1 MRKFSFLI
9 IKVATASLFFT
20 IFQLSFSNADTNLCK
35 IENNKSWTK
44 LVHGLGVPRPDNR
57 LPNKGTLNFKVL
69 FAKSSGSTVANEK
82 SAQDLYKKLQPE
94 IVSSF
99 YNQVSNGSIQKIQF
113 EPYYSWI
120 EFDKL
125 ESLKD
130 AAGDEIKLVESE
142 WRTFVSKTLET
153 VESQIDFTNSD
164 GVMII
169 LDPNSSYLRL
179 GYAMTDEFTVDG
191 KKISNVVM
199 LGRAYVQVGL
209 RSPYL
214 VIHELGHLFGLP
226 DLYSY
231 IDAFRTNQD
240 STDTVA
246 YFSVMNK
253 AAVGG
258 IGYFG
263 WEKYILGWLNDPQV
277 ICHKAGEVL
286 GNLVPLTKTNGLKM
300 IAVPISSSQV
310 LVIENRTK
318 EGIDKMIPNP
328 GIIAYVVDSSIES
341 GKNPIKVLNDKKPI
355 KIGSTILY
363 DNVKIEVLK
372 KKGKNNVK
380 VSVS

>member
-1 MRKFSFLI
+1 MYKYRFLI
-9 IKVATASLFFT
+9 IKVTILSLFVML
-20 IFQLSFSNADTNLCK
+20 FQLNFSNADSNLCK
-35 IENNKSWTK
+35 IENNKLWTK
-44 LVHGLGVPRPDNR
+44 LTYGLGFPRPENR

-82 SAQDLYKKLQPE
+82 SAEDLYKKLQPE

-99 YNQVSNGSIQKIQF
+99 YNQVSNGSVQKIQF

-130 AAGDEIKLVESE
+130 AAGDEIKLVEAE

-153 VESQIDFTNSD
+153 AEPQIDFTKSD

-179 GYAMTDEFTVDG
+179 GYGLTDEYTVDG
-191 KKISNVVM
+191 KKLSSVVL

-226 DLYSY
+226 DLYS
-231 IDAFRTNQD
+231 FQD
-240 STDTVA
+240 STDTA
-246 YFSVMNK
+246 DYFSIMNK

-263 WEKYILGWLNDPQV
+263 WEKYILGWLDDPQM
-277 ICHKAGEVL
+277 ICHKAGEVT

-310 LVIENRTK
+310 LVVENRAK

-328 GIIAYVVDSSIES
+328 GIIAYIVDSSIEG
-341 GKNPIKVLNDKKPI
+341 GKNPIKVLNNKKPI
-355 KIGSTILY
+355 KIGSSFIY
-363 DNVKIEVLK
+363 NNVKIEVLK
-372 KKGKNNVK
+372 KKSKNNVK

>member
-1 MRKFSFLI
+1 MYKYRFLI
-9 IKVATASLFFT
+9 IKVTILSLFVML
-20 IFQLSFSNADTNLCK
+20 FQLNFSNADSNLCK
-35 IENNKSWTK
+35 IENNKLWTK
-44 LVHGLGVPRPDNR
+44 PVHGLGFPRPENR

-94 IVSSF
+94 VVSSF
-99 YNQVSNGSIQKIQF
+99 YNQVSNDSVNKIQF

-125 ESLKD
+125 ESLQD
-130 AAGDEIKLVESE
+130 AAGADISRVESE

-153 VESQIDFTNSD
+153 ADSQIDFTKSD
-164 GVMII
+164 GVIII

-179 GYAMTDEFTVDG
+179 GYGLADEHTVDG
-191 KKISNVVM
+191 KKISSVM
-199 LGRAYVQVGL
+199 ILGRAYVQVGI

-231 IDAFRTNQD
+231 IDAFTTNQD

-263 WEKYILGWLNDPQV
+263 WEKYILGWLDDPQI
-277 ICHKAGEVL
+277 ICHKAGEVA
-286 GNLVPLTKTNGLKM
+286 GNLVPLSKKSGLKM
-300 IAVPISSSQV
+300 IAIPISSSEV
-310 LVIENRTK
+310 LVVENRTK

-328 GIIAYVVDSSIES
+328 GIIAYVVNSSIES
-341 GKNPIKVLNDKKPI
+341 GKNPIKVLNNMKPI
-355 KIGSTILY
+355 KIGSSLIY
-363 DNVKIEVLK
+363 NNVKIEVLK
-372 KKGKNNVK
+372 KKSKNNVK

>member
-1 MRKFSFLI
+1 MQKFFLPVI
-9 IKVATASLFFT
+9 QVVITSLFISF
-20 IFQLSFSNADTNLCK
+20 FQPNFSNADTNLCK
-35 IENNKSWTK
+35 IENNKLWTK
-44 LVHGLGVPRPDNR
+44 LTHGLGFPRPENR

-99 YNQVSNGSIQKIQF
+99 YNQVSNGSVQKIEF
-113 EPYYSWI
+113 EPYYTWI

-130 AAGDEIKLVESE
+130 AAGDEIKLVEAE
-142 WRTFVSKTLET
+142 WRTFISKTLET
-153 VESQIDFTNSD
+153 ADSQIDFTKSD
-164 GVMII
+164 GVIII

-179 GYAMTDEFTVDG
+179 GYAITDEFTVDG

-231 IDAFRTNQD
+231 IDAFKTNQD
-240 STDTVA
+240 STDTVS

-263 WEKYILGWLNDPQV
+263 WEKYILGWLDDPQMM
-277 ICHKAGEVL
+277 CHKAGEVT

-310 LVIENRTK
+310 LVVENRAK

-328 GIIAYVVDSSIES
+328 GIIAYIVDSSIEG
-341 GKNPIKVLNDKKPI
+341 GKNPIKVLNNKKPI
-355 KIGSTILY
+355 KIGSSFIY
-363 DNVKIEVLK
+363 NNVKIEVLK
-372 KKGKNNVK
+372 KKSKNNVK

>member
-1 MRKFSFLI
+1 MRKFRFLI
-9 IKVATASLFFT
+9 IKVTITSLFFT
-20 IFQLSFSNADTNLCK
+20 FFQLNFSNAETNLCK
-35 IENNKSWTK
+35 IENNKLWTK
-44 LVHGLGVPRPDNR
+44 LPHGLGFPRPENR

-69 FAKSSGSTVANEK
+69 FAKLSGSTVANEK
-82 SAQDLYKKLQPE
+82 SAEDLYKKLQPE

-99 YNQVSNGSIQKIQF
+99 YNQVSNGSVQKIQF

-130 AAGDEIKLVESE
+130 AAGDEIKLVEAE

-153 VESQIDFTNSD
+153 AEPQIDFTKSD

-179 GYAMTDEFTVDG
+179 AYGLTDEHTVDG
-191 KKISNVVM
+191 KKISNVVI
-199 LGRAYVQVGL
+199 LGRSFVQVGL

-214 VIHELGHLFGLP
+214 VSHELGHLFGLP
-226 DLYSY
+226 DLYS
-231 IDAFRTNQD
+231 FQD
-240 STDTVA
+240 STDTVD
-246 YFSVMNK
+246 YFSIMNK

-263 WEKYILGWLNDPQV
+263 WEKYILGWLDDPQM
-277 ICHKAGEVL
+277 ICHKAGEVI
-286 GNLVPLTKTNGLKM
+286 GNLVPLTKTSGLKM
-300 IAVPISSSQV
+300 IAVPISSSEV
-310 LVIENRTK
+310 LVVENRTK

-328 GIIAYVVDSSIES
+328 GIIAYIVDSSIEG
-341 GKNPIKVLNDKKPI
+341 GKNPIKVLNNKKPI
-355 KIGSTILY
+355 KIGSSFIY
-363 DNVKIEVLK
+363 NNVKIEVLK
-372 KKGKNNVK
+372 KKSKNNVK

>member
-1 MRKFSFLI
+1 MRKFCLLI
-9 IKVATASLFFT
+9 IKITIPSLFFT
-20 IFQLSFSNADTNLCK
+20 FLQLNFSNADSNLCK
-35 IENNKSWTK
+35 IENNKLWTK
-44 LVHGLGVPRPDNR
+44 LDHGLGFPRPENR

-82 SAQDLYKKLQPE
+82 SAEDLYKKLQPE

-99 YNQVSNGSIQKIQF
+99 YNQVSNGSVKNIQF

-125 ESLKD
+125 ESLQD
-130 AAGDEIKLVESE
+130 ARGTDQSRVESE

-153 VESQIDFTNSD
+153 AEPQIDFTKSD
-164 GVMII
+164 GVIII

-179 GYAMTDEFTVDG
+179 GYGLTDEHTVDG
-191 KKISNVVM
+191 KKISSVAL
-199 LGRAYVQVGL
+199 LGRSYVQVGL

-214 VIHELGHLFGLP
+214 VSHELGHLFGLP
-226 DLYSY
+226 DLYS
-231 IDAFRTNQD
+231 FQD
-240 STDTVA
+240 STDTVD
-246 YFSVMNK
+246 YFSIMNK

-263 WEKYILGWLNDPQV
+263 WERFILGWLDDPQI
-277 ICHKAGEVL
+277 ICHKAGEVV
-286 GNLVPLTKTNGLKM
+286 GNLVPLTKKNGLK
-300 IAVPISSSQV
+300 IITVPISTSEV
-310 LVIENRTK
+310 LVVENRTK

-328 GIIAYVVDSSIES
+328 GIIAYVVDSSIEG
-341 GKNPIKVLNDKKPI
+341 GKNPIKVLNNKKPI
-355 KIGSTILY
+355 KIGSSFVY
-363 DNVKIEVLK
+363 NNVKIEVLK

>member
-1 MRKFSFLI
+1 MRKFRFLI
-9 IKVATASLFFT
+9 IKVTITSLFFT
-20 IFQLSFSNADTNLCK
+20 FFQLNFSNAETNLCK
-35 IENNKSWTK
+35 IENNKLWTK
-44 LVHGLGVPRPDNR
+44 LTYGLGFPRPENR

-82 SAQDLYKKLQPE
+82 SAEDLYKKLQPE

-99 YNQVSNGSIQKIQF
+99 YNQVSNGSVQKIQF

-130 AAGDEIKLVESE
+130 AAGDEIKLVEAE

-153 VESQIDFTNSD
+153 AEPQIDFTKSD

-169 LDPNSSYLRL
+169 LDPNSSYLRIAYGL
-179 GYAMTDEFTVDG
+179 TDEHIVDG

-226 DLYSY
+226 DLYS
-231 IDAFRTNQD
+231 FQD
-240 STDTVA
+240 STDTA
-246 YFSVMNK
+246 DYFSIMNK

-263 WEKYILGWLNDPQV
+263 WEKYILGWLDDPQI
-277 ICHKAGEVL
+277 ICHQTGEVA
-286 GNLVPLTKTNGLKM
+286 GNLVSLTKKNGLKM
-300 IAVPISSSQV
+300 IVIPISSSEV
-310 LVIENRTK
+310 LVVENRTK

-328 GIIAYVVDSSIES
+328 GIIAYVVDSSIEG
-341 GKNPIKVLNDKKPI
+341 GKNPIKVLNNKKPI
-355 KIGSTILY
+355 KIGSSFVY
-363 DNVKIEVLK
+363 NNVKIEVLK

>member
-1 MRKFSFLI
+1 MRKFRFLI
-9 IKVATASLFFT
+9 IKVTITSLFFT
-20 IFQLSFSNADTNLCK
+20 FFQLNFSNAETNLCK
-35 IENNKSWTK
+35 IENNKLWTK
-44 LVHGLGVPRPDNR
+44 LPHGLGFPRPENR

-82 SAQDLYKKLQPE
+82 SAEDLYKKLQPE

-99 YNQVSNGSIQKIQF
+99 YNQVSNGSVQKIQF

-130 AAGDEIKLVESE
+130 AAGDEIKLVEAE

-153 VESQIDFTNSD
+153 AEPQIDFTKSD

-179 GYAMTDEFTVDG
+179 GYGLTDEYTVDG
-191 KKISNVVM
+191 KKLSSVVL

-226 DLYSY
+226 DLYS
-231 IDAFRTNQD
+231 FQD
-240 STDTVA
+240 STDTA
-246 YFSVMNK
+246 DYFSIMNK

-263 WEKYILGWLNDPQV
+263 WEKYILGWLDDPQM
-277 ICHKAGEVL
+277 ICHKAGEVT
-286 GNLVPLTKTNGLKM
+286 GNLVSLTKTNGLKM

-310 LVIENRTK
+310 LVVENRTK

-328 GIIAYVVDSSIES
+328 GIIAYVVDSSIEG
-341 GKNPIKVLNDKKPI
+341 GKNPIKVLNNKKPI
-355 KIGSTILY
+355 KIGSSFVY

-372 KKGKNNVK
+372 KKGKNNIK

>member
-1 MRKFSFLI
+1 MF
-9 IKVATASLFFT
+9 
-20 IFQLSFSNADTNLCK
+20 FQLNFSNADSNLCK
-35 IENNKSWTK
+35 IENNKLWTK
-44 LVHGLGVPRPDNR
+44 LVHGLGFPRPENR
-57 LPNKGTLNFKVL
+57 LPNNGTLNFKVL

-94 IVSSF
+94 VISSF
-99 YNQVSNGSIQKIQF
+99 YNQVSNDSVKKIQF
-113 EPYYSWI
+113 EPHYSWI

-125 ESLKD
+125 ESLQD
-130 AAGDEIKLVESE
+130 AAGADISRVESE

-153 VESQIDFTNSD
+153 ADSQIDFTKSD
-164 GVMII
+164 GVIII

-179 GYAMTDEFTVDG
+179 GYGLTDEYTVDG
-191 KKISNVVM
+191 KKISSVVM

-231 IDAFRTNQD
+231 IDAFNTNQD

-263 WEKYILGWLNDPQV
+263 WEKYILGWLDDPQI
-277 ICHKAGEVL
+277 ICHKAGEIA
-286 GNLVPLTKTNGLKM
+286 GNLVPLSKKSGLKM
-300 IAVPISSSQV
+300 IAIPISSSEV
-310 LVIENRTK
+310 LVVENRTK

-328 GIIAYVVDSSIES
+328 GIIAYVVNSSIES
-341 GKNPIKVLNDKKPI
+341 GKNPIKVLNNMKPI
-355 KIGSTILY
+355 KVGSSFVY

-372 KKGKNNVK
+372 KKSKNNVK

>member
-1 MRKFSFLI
+1 MRKFFLPVI
-9 IKVATASLFFT
+9 QVVITSLFISF
-20 IFQLSFSNADTNLCK
+20 FQPNFSNADTNLCK
-35 IENNKSWTK
+35 IENNKLWTK
-44 LVHGLGVPRPDNR
+44 LTHGLGFPRPENR

-99 YNQVSNGSIQKIQF
+99 YNQVSNGSVKNIQF

-125 ESLKD
+125 ESLQD
-130 AAGDEIKLVESE
+130 ARGTDQSRVESE

-153 VESQIDFTNSD
+153 ADSQIDFAKSD
-164 GVMII
+164 GVIII
-169 LDPNSSYLRL
+169 LDPNSSYLSQA
-179 GYAMTDEFTVDG
+179 YALFDEHTVDG
-191 KKISNVVM
+191 KKISSVAL
-199 LGRAYVQVGL
+199 LGRSYVRVGL

-214 VIHELGHLFGLP
+214 VSHELGHLFGLP
-226 DLYSY
+226 DLYS
-231 IDAFRTNQD
+231 FQD
-240 STDTVA
+240 STDTVD
-246 YFSVMNK
+246 YFSIMNK

-263 WEKYILGWLNDPQV
+263 WEKYILGWLDDPQMM
-277 ICHKAGEVL
+277 CHKAGEVT

-310 LVIENRTK
+310 LVVENRAK

-328 GIIAYVVDSSIES
+328 GIIAYIVDSSIEG
-341 GKNPIKVLNDKKPI
+341 GKNPIKVLNNKKPI
-355 KIGSTILY
+355 KIGSSFIY
-363 DNVKIEVLK
+363 NNVKIEVLK
-372 KKGKNNVK
+372 KKSKNNVK

>member
-1 MRKFSFLI
+1 MHKFRFPI
-9 IKVATASLFFT
+9 IKIIIMSLFFT
-20 IFQLSFSNADTNLCK
+20 FFQLNFSNADTNLCE

-44 LVHGLGVPRPDNR
+44 LIHGLGVPRPENR

-99 YNQVSNGSIQKIQF
+99 YNQVSNGSVQKIQF

-130 AAGDEIKLVESE
+130 AAGDEIKLVEAE

-153 VESQIDFTNSD
+153 AEPQIDFTKSD

-179 GYAMTDEFTVDG
+179 GYGLADEYTVDG
-191 KKISNVVM
+191 KKLSSVVL

-226 DLYSY
+226 DLYS
-231 IDAFRTNQD
+231 FQD
-240 STDTVA
+240 STDTA
-246 YFSVMNK
+246 DYFSIMNK
-253 AAVGG
+253 ATVGG

-263 WEKYILGWLNDPQV
+263 WEKYILGWLDDPQV
-277 ICHKAGEVL
+277 ICHKTGEVVR
-286 GNLVPLTKTNGLKM
+286 NLVPLTKTSGLKM
-300 IAVPISSSQV
+300 IAVPISSSEV
-310 LVIENRTK
+310 LVVENRTK

-328 GIIAYVVDSSIES
+328 GIIAYVVDSSIEG
-341 GKNPIKVLNDKKPI
+341 GKNPIKVLNNMKPI
-355 KIGSTILY
+355 KLGSYLIY
-363 DNVKIEVLK
+363 NNVKIEVLK
-372 KKGKNNVK
+372 KKGKNNIK

>member
-1 MRKFSFLI
+1 MRKFFLPVI
-9 IKVATASLFFT
+9 QVVITSLFISF
-20 IFQLSFSNADTNLCK
+20 FQPNFSNADTNLCK
-35 IENNKSWTK
+35 IENNKLWTK
-44 LVHGLGVPRPDNR
+44 LTHGLGFPRPENR

-99 YNQVSNGSIQKIQF
+99 YNQVSNGSVKNIQF

-125 ESLKD
+125 ESLQD
-130 AAGDEIKLVESE
+130 ARGTDQSRVESE

-153 VESQIDFTNSD
+153 ADSQIDFAKSD
-164 GVMII
+164 GVIII
-169 LDPNSSYLRL
+169 LDPNSSYLSQA
-179 GYAMTDEFTVDG
+179 YALTDEFTVDG

-199 LGRAYVQVGL
+199 LGRAYVNVGL

-214 VIHELGHLFGLP
+214 VSHELGHLFGLP
-226 DLYSY
+226 DLYS
-231 IDAFRTNQD
+231 FQD
-240 STDTVA
+240 STDTVD
-246 YFSVMNK
+246 YFSIMNK

-263 WEKYILGWLNDPQV
+263 WEKYILGWLDDPQV
-277 ICHKAGEVL
+277 ICHKTGEVVR
-286 GNLVPLTKTNGLKM
+286 NLVPLTKTSGLKM
-300 IAVPISSSQV
+300 IAVPISSSEV
-310 LVIENRTK
+310 LVVENRTK

-328 GIIAYVVDSSIES
+328 GIIAYVVDSSIEG
-341 GKNPIKVLNDKKPI
+341 GKNPIKVLNNMKPI
-355 KIGSTILY
+355 KLGSYLIY
-363 DNVKIEVLK
+363 NNVKIEVLK
-372 KKGKNNVK
+372 KKGKNNIK

>member
-1 MRKFSFLI
+1 MRKFFLPVI
-9 IKVATASLFFT
+9 QVVITSLFISF
-20 IFQLSFSNADTNLCK
+20 FQPNFSNADTNLCK
-35 IENNKSWTK
+35 IENNKLWTK
-44 LVHGLGVPRPDNR
+44 LTHGLGFPRPENR

-99 YNQVSNGSIQKIQF
+99 YNQVSNGSVKNIQF

-130 AAGDEIKLVESE
+130 AAGDEIKLVEAE
-142 WRTFVSKTLET
+142 WRTFISKTLET
-153 VESQIDFTNSD
+153 ADSQIDFTKSD
-164 GVMII
+164 GVIII

-179 GYAMTDEFTVDG
+179 GYAITDEFTVDG

-231 IDAFRTNQD
+231 IDAFKTNQD
-240 STDTVA
+240 STDTVS

-263 WEKYILGWLNDPQV
+263 WEKYILGWLDDPQMM
-277 ICHKAGEVL
+277 CHKAGEVT

-310 LVIENRTK
+310 LVVENRAK

-328 GIIAYVVDSSIES
+328 GIIAYIVDSSIEG
-341 GKNPIKVLNDKKPI
+341 GKNPIKVLNNKKPI
-355 KIGSTILY
+355 KIGSSFIY
-363 DNVKIEVLK
+363 NNVKIEVLK
-372 KKGKNNVK
+372 KKSKNNVK
-380 VSVS
+380 VSVN

>member
-1 MRKFSFLI
+1 MRKFRLLI
-9 IKVATASLFFT
+9 IKITIASLFFT
-20 IFQLSFSNADTNLCK
+20 FLQLNFSNADSNLCK
-35 IENNKSWTK
+35 IENNKLWTK
-44 LVHGLGVPRPDNR
+44 LDHGLGFPRPENR

-99 YNQVSNGSIQKIQF
+99 YNQVSNGSVQKIQF

-130 AAGDEIKLVESE
+130 AAGDEIKLVEAE

-153 VESQIDFTNSD
+153 AEPQIDFTKSD

-169 LDPNSSYLRL
+169 LDPNSSYLRIAYGL
-179 GYAMTDEFTVDG
+179 TDEHIVDG

-226 DLYSY
+226 DLYS
-231 IDAFRTNQD
+231 FQD
-240 STDTVA
+240 STDTA
-246 YFSVMNK
+246 DYFSIMNK

-263 WEKYILGWLNDPQV
+263 WEKYILGWLDDPQM
-277 ICHKAGEVL
+277 ICHKAGEVT

-310 LVIENRTK
+310 LVVENRAK

-328 GIIAYVVDSSIES
+328 GIIAYIVDSSIEG
-341 GKNPIKVLNDKKPI
+341 GKNPIKVLNNKKPI
-355 KIGSTILY
+355 KIGSSFIY
-363 DNVKIEVLK
+363 NNVKIEVLK
-372 KKGKNNVK
+372 KKSKNNVK

>member
-1 MRKFSFLI
+1 MRKFRLLI
-9 IKVATASLFFT
+9 IKITIASLFFT
-20 IFQLSFSNADTNLCK
+20 FLQLNFSNADSNLCK
-35 IENNKSWTK
+35 IENNKLWTK
-44 LVHGLGVPRPDNR
+44 LDHGLGFPRPENR

-99 YNQVSNGSIQKIQF
+99 YNQVSNGSVQKIQF

-130 AAGDEIKLVESE
+130 AAGDEIKLVEAE
-142 WRTFVSKTLET
+142 WRTFISKTLET
-153 VESQIDFTNSD
+153 ADSQIDFTKSD
-164 GVMII
+164 GVIII
-169 LDPNSSYLRL
+169 LDPNSSYLSQS
-179 GYAMTDEFTVDG
+179 YALTDEHTVDG
-191 KKISNVVM
+191 KKISSVAI
-199 LGRAYVQVGL
+199 LGRSYVRVGL

-214 VIHELGHLFGLP
+214 VSHELGHLFGLP
-226 DLYSY
+226 DLYS
-231 IDAFRTNQD
+231 FQD
-240 STDTVA
+240 STDTVD
-246 YFSVMNK
+246 YFSIMNK

-263 WEKYILGWLNDPQV
+263 WERFILGWLDDPQI
-277 ICHKAGEVL
+277 ICHKAGEVA
-286 GNLVPLTKTNGLKM
+286 GNLVPLTKVNGLKM

-310 LVIENRTK
+310 LVVENRTK

-328 GIIAYVVDSSIES
+328 GIIAYVVDSSIEG
-341 GKNPIKVLNDKKPI
+341 GKNPIKVLNNKKPI
-355 KIGSTILY
+355 KIGSSFVY
-363 DNVKIEVLK
+363 NNVKIEVLK

>member
-1 MRKFSFLI
+1 MRKFFLPVI
-9 IKVATASLFFT
+9 QVVITSLFISF
-20 IFQLSFSNADTNLCK
+20 FQPNFSNADTNLCK
-35 IENNKSWTK
+35 IENNKLWTK
-44 LVHGLGVPRPDNR
+44 LTHGLGFPRPENR

-99 YNQVSNGSIQKIQF
+99 YNQVSNGSVKNIQF

-130 AAGDEIKLVESE
+130 AAGDEIKLVEAE
-142 WRTFVSKTLET
+142 WRTFISKTLET
-153 VESQIDFTNSD
+153 ADSQIDFTKSD
-164 GVMII
+164 GVIII

-179 GYAMTDEFTVDG
+179 GYAITDEFTVDG

-231 IDAFRTNQD
+231 IDAFKTNQD
-240 STDTVA
+240 STDTVS

-263 WEKYILGWLNDPQV
+263 WEKYILGWLDDPQMM
-277 ICHKAGEVL
+277 CHKAGEVT

-310 LVIENRTK
+310 LVVENRAK

-328 GIIAYVVDSSIES
+328 GIIAYIVDSSIEG
-341 GKNPIKVLNDKKPI
+341 GKNPIKVLNNKKPI
-355 KIGSTILY
+355 KIGSSFIY
-363 DNVKIEVLK
+363 NNVKIEVLK
-372 KKGKNNVK
+372 KKSKNNVK

>member
-1 MRKFSFLI
+1 MLKFRFLI
-9 IKVATASLFFT
+9 IKVTITSLFFT
-20 IFQLSFSNADTNLCK
+20 FFQLNFSNADTNLCK
-35 IENNKSWTK
+35 IENNKLWTT
-44 LVHGLGVPRPDNR
+44 LTHGLGFPRPENR

-69 FAKSSGSTVANEK
+69 FAMSSGSTIANKK
-82 SAQDLYKKLQPE
+82 SAEDLYKKLQPE

-99 YNQVSNGSIQKIQF
+99 YNQVSNGSVQKIQF

-130 AAGDEIKLVESE
+130 AAGDEIKLVEAE

-153 VESQIDFTNSD
+153 AESQIDFTNSD

-226 DLYSY
+226 DLYS
-231 IDAFRTNQD
+231 FQD

-246 YFSVMNK
+246 YFSIMNK

-263 WEKYILGWLNDPQV
+263 WEKYILGWLDDPQI
-277 ICHKAGEVL
+277 ICHKAGEVV
-286 GNLVPLTKTNGLKM
+286 GNLVPFTKINGLKM

-310 LVIENRTK
+310 LVVENRTK
-318 EGIDKMIPNP
+318 EGIDKMIPDP
-328 GIIAYVVDSSIES
+328 GIIAYIVDSSIEG
-341 GKNPIKVLNDKKPI
+341 GKNPIKVLNNKKPI
-355 KIGSTILY
+355 KLGSSFIY

-372 KKGKNNVK
+372 KKSKNNVK

>member
-1 MRKFSFLI
+1 MRKFRFLI
-9 IKVATASLFFT
+9 IKVTITSLFFT
-20 IFQLSFSNADTNLCK
+20 FFQLNFSNAETNLCK
-35 IENNKSWTK
+35 IENNKLWTK
-44 LVHGLGVPRPDNR
+44 LPHGLGFPRPENR

-82 SAQDLYKKLQPE
+82 SAEDLYKKLQPE

-99 YNQVSNGSIQKIQF
+99 YNQVSNGSVQKIQF

-130 AAGDEIKLVESE
+130 AAGDEIKLVEAE

-153 VESQIDFTNSD
+153 AEPQIDFTKSD

-179 GYAMTDEFTVDG
+179 GYGLTDEYTVDG
-191 KKISNVVM
+191 KKLSSVVL

-226 DLYSY
+226 DLYS
-231 IDAFRTNQD
+231 FQD
-240 STDTVA
+240 STDTA
-246 YFSVMNK
+246 DYFSIMNK

-263 WEKYILGWLNDPQV
+263 WEKYILGWLDDPQM
-277 ICHKAGEVL
+277 ICHKAGEVT
-286 GNLVPLTKTNGLKM
+286 GNLVSLTKTNGLKM

-310 LVIENRTK
+310 LVVENRAK

-328 GIIAYVVDSSIES
+328 GIIAYIVDSSIEG
-341 GKNPIKVLNDKKPI
+341 GKNPIKVLNNKKPI
-355 KIGSTILY
+355 KIGSSFIY
-363 DNVKIEVLK
+363 NNVKIEVLK
-372 KKGKNNVK
+372 KKSKNNVK

>member
-1 MRKFSFLI
+1 MRKFFLPVI
-9 IKVATASLFFT
+9 QVVITSLFISF
-20 IFQLSFSNADTNLCK
+20 FQPNFSNADTNLCK
-35 IENNKSWTK
+35 IENNKLWTK
-44 LVHGLGVPRPDNR
+44 LTHGLGFPRPENR

-69 FAKSSGSTVANEK
+69 FAKSAGSTVANEK

-99 YNQVSNGSIQKIQF
+99 YNQVSNGSVKNIQF

-130 AAGDEIKLVESE
+130 AAGDEIKLVEAE
-142 WRTFVSKTLET
+142 WRTFISKTLET
-153 VESQIDFTNSD
+153 ADSQIDFTKSD
-164 GVMII
+164 GVIII

-179 GYAMTDEFTVDG
+179 GYAITDEFTVDG

-231 IDAFRTNQD
+231 IDAFKTNQD
-240 STDTVA
+240 STDTVS

-263 WEKYILGWLNDPQV
+263 WEKYILGWLDDPQMM
-277 ICHKAGEVL
+277 CHKAGEVT

-310 LVIENRTK
+310 LVVENRAK

-328 GIIAYVVDSSIES
+328 GIIAYIVDSSIEG
-341 GKNPIKVLNDKKPI
+341 GKNPIKVLNNKKPI
-355 KIGSTILY
+355 KIGSSFVY
-363 DNVKIEVLK
+363 ENVKIEVLK

>member
-1 MRKFSFLI
+1 MRKFRLVI
-9 IKVATASLFFT
+9 IKITIASLFFT
-20 IFQLSFSNADTNLCK
+20 FLQLNFSNADSNLCK
-35 IENNKSWTK
+35 IENNKLWTK
-44 LVHGLGVPRPDNR
+44 LDHGLGFPRPENR

-82 SAQDLYKKLQPE
+82 SAEDLYKKLKPE

-99 YNQVSNGSIQKIQF
+99 YNQVSNDSVNKIQF

-125 ESLKD
+125 ESLQD
-130 AAGDEIKLVESE
+130 AAGDEIKRVESE

-153 VESQIDFTNSD
+153 VESQIDFTNTD

-310 LVIENRTK
+310 LVVENRTK

-355 KIGSTILY
+355 KIGSTIVY

>member
-1 MRKFSFLI
+1 MYKYRFLI
-9 IKVATASLFFT
+9 IKVTILSLFVML
-20 IFQLSFSNADTNLCK
+20 FQLNFSNADSNLCK
-35 IENNKSWTK
+35 IENNKLWTK
-44 LVHGLGVPRPDNR
+44 LTYGLGFPRPENR

-82 SAQDLYKKLQPE
+82 SAEDLYKKLQPE

-99 YNQVSNGSIQKIQF
+99 YNQVSNGSVQKIQF

-130 AAGDEIKLVESE
+130 AAGDEIKLVEAE

-153 VESQIDFTNSD
+153 AEPQIDFTKSD

-169 LDPNSSYLRL
+169 LDPNSSYLRIAYGL
-179 GYAMTDEFTVDG
+179 TDEHIVDG

-226 DLYSY
+226 DLYS
-231 IDAFRTNQD
+231 FQD
-240 STDTVA
+240 STDTA
-246 YFSVMNK
+246 DYFSIMNK

-263 WEKYILGWLNDPQV
+263 WEKYILGWLDDPQM
-277 ICHKAGEVL
+277 ICHKAGEVA
-286 GNLVPLTKTNGLKM
+286 GNLVPLTKANGLKM

-310 LVIENRTK
+310 LVVENRTK

-328 GIIAYVVDSSIES
+328 GIIAYVVDSSIEG
-341 GKNPIKVLNDKKPI
+341 GKNPIKVLNNKKPI
-355 KIGSTILY
+355 KIGSSFVY
-363 DNVKIEVLK
+363 NNVKIEVLK

>member
-1 MRKFSFLI
+1 MRKFRFLI
-9 IKVATASLFFT
+9 IKVTITSLFFT
-20 IFQLSFSNADTNLCK
+20 FFQLNFSNAETNLCK
-35 IENNKSWTK
+35 IENNKLWTK
-44 LVHGLGVPRPDNR
+44 LPHGLGFPRPENR

-82 SAQDLYKKLQPE
+82 SAEDLYKKLQPE

-99 YNQVSNGSIQKIQF
+99 YNQVSNGSVQKIQF

-130 AAGDEIKLVESE
+130 AAGDEIKLVEAE

-153 VESQIDFTNSD
+153 AEPQIDFTKSD

-179 GYAMTDEFTVDG
+179 GYGLTDEYTVDG
-191 KKISNVVM
+191 KKLSSVVL

-226 DLYSY
+226 DLYS
-231 IDAFRTNQD
+231 FQD
-240 STDTVA
+240 STDTA
-246 YFSVMNK
+246 DYFSIMNK

-263 WEKYILGWLNDPQV
+263 WEKYILGWLDDPQM
-277 ICHKAGEVL
+277 ICHKAGEVT
-286 GNLVPLTKTNGLKM
+286 GNLVSLTKTNGLKM

-310 LVIENRTK
+310 LVVENRTK

-328 GIIAYVVDSSIES
+328 GIIAYVVDSSIEG
-341 GKNPIKVLNDKKPI
+341 GKNPIKVLNNKKPI
-355 KIGSTILY
+355 KIGSSFIY
-363 DNVKIEVLK
+363 NNVKIEVLK
-372 KKGKNNVK
+372 KNSKNNVK

>member
-1 MRKFSFLI
+1 MHKFRLLI
-9 IKVATASLFFT
+9 IKITIASLFFT
-20 IFQLSFSNADTNLCK
+20 FLQLNFSNADANLCK
-35 IENNKSWTK
+35 IENNKLWTK
-44 LVHGLGVPRPDNR
+44 LTHGLGFPRPEDR

-99 YNQVSNGSIQKIQF
+99 YNQVSNGSVQKIQF

-130 AAGDEIKLVESE
+130 AAGDEIKLVEAE

-153 VESQIDFTNSD
+153 AEPQIDFTKSD

-179 GYAMTDEFTVDG
+179 GYGLTDEYTVDG
-191 KKISNVVM
+191 KKLSSVVL

-226 DLYSY
+226 D
-231 IDAFRTNQD
+231 
-240 STDTVA
+240 
-246 YFSVMNK
+246 
-253 AAVGG
+253 
-258 IGYFG
+258 
-263 WEKYILGWLNDPQV
+263 
-277 ICHKAGEVL
+277 
-286 GNLVPLTKTNGLKM
+286 
-300 IAVPISSSQV
+300 
-310 LVIENRTK
+310 
-318 EGIDKMIPNP
+318 
-328 GIIAYVVDSSIES
+328 
-341 GKNPIKVLNDKKPI
+341 
-355 KIGSTILY
+355 
-363 DNVKIEVLK
+363 
-372 KKGKNNVK
+372 
-380 VSVS
+380 

>member
-1 MRKFSFLI
+1 MRKFRLLI
-9 IKVATASLFFT
+9 IKITIASLFFT
-20 IFQLSFSNADTNLCK
+20 FLQLNFSNADSNLCK
-35 IENNKSWTK
+35 IENNKLWTK
-44 LVHGLGVPRPDNR
+44 LPHGLGLPRPENR

-69 FAKSSGSTVANEK
+69 FAKSSGSTAANEK

-99 YNQVSNGSIQKIQF
+99 YNQVSNGSVKNIQF

-125 ESLKD
+125 ESLQD
-130 AAGDEIKLVESE
+130 ARGTDQSRVESE

-153 VESQIDFTNSD
+153 ADSQIDFTKSD
-164 GVMII
+164 GVIII
-169 LDPNSSYLRL
+169 LDPNSSYLSQS
-179 GYAMTDEFTVDG
+179 YALTDEHTVDG
-191 KKISNVVM
+191 KKISSVAI
-199 LGRAYVQVGL
+199 LGRSYVRVGL

-214 VIHELGHLFGLP
+214 VSHELGHLFGLP
-226 DLYSY
+226 DLYS
-231 IDAFRTNQD
+231 FQD
-240 STDTVA
+240 STDTVD
-246 YFSVMNK
+246 YFSIMNK

-263 WEKYILGWLNDPQV
+263 WERFILGWLDDPQI
-277 ICHKAGEVL
+277 ICHKAGEVA
-286 GNLVPLTKTNGLKM
+286 GNLVPLTKVNGLKM

-310 LVIENRTK
+310 LVVENRTK

-328 GIIAYVVDSSIES
+328 GIIAYVVDSSIEG
-341 GKNPIKVLNDKKPI
+341 GKNPIKVLNNKKPI
-355 KIGSTILY
+355 KIGSSFIY
-363 DNVKIEVLK
+363 ENVKIEVLK

>member
-1 MRKFSFLI
+1 MRKFRFLI
-9 IKVATASLFFT
+9 IKVTITSLFF
-20 IFQLSFSNADTNLCK
+20 IFFQLNFSNADLSLCK
-35 IENNKSWTK
+35 IENNKLWTK
-44 LVHGLGVPRPDNR
+44 LDHGLGFPRPENR

-82 SAQDLYKKLQPE
+82 SAEDLYKKLQPE
-94 IVSSF
+94 IISSF
-99 YNQVSNGSIQKIQF
+99 YNQVSNGSVQKIQF

-130 AAGDEIKLVESE
+130 AAGDEIKLVEAE

-153 VESQIDFTNSD
+153 AEPQIDFTKSD

-179 GYAMTDEFTVDG
+179 GYGLTDEYTVDG
-191 KKISNVVM
+191 KKLSSVVL

-226 DLYSY
+226 DLYS
-231 IDAFRTNQD
+231 FQD
-240 STDTVA
+240 STDTA
-246 YFSVMNK
+246 DYFSIMNK

-263 WEKYILGWLNDPQV
+263 WERFILGWLDEPQI
-277 ICHKAGEVL
+277 ICHKAGEVA
-286 GNLVPLTKTNGLKM
+286 GNLVPLTKANGLKM

-310 LVIENRTK
+310 LVVENRTK

-328 GIIAYVVDSSIES
+328 GIIAYVVDSSIEG
-341 GKNPIKVLNDKKPI
+341 GKNPIKVLNNKKPI
-355 KIGSTILY
+355 KIGSYLIY
-363 DNVKIEVLK
+363 NNVKIEVLK

>member
-1 MRKFSFLI
+1 MRKFRFLI

-20 IFQLSFSNADTNLCK
+20 FFQLNFSNADSNLCK

-99 YNQVSNGSIQKIQF
+99 YNQVSNGSVQKIQF
-113 EPYYSWI
+113 EPYWPWI

-263 WEKYILGWLNDPQV
+263 WEKYILGWLDDPQV
-277 ICHKAGEVL
+277 ICHKAGEVM

-310 LVIENRTK
+310 LVVENRTK

-355 KIGSTILY
+355 KIGSSIIY